1 MMITSTYSLLLK
13 SIKEKKITL
22 TCFIFVP
29 FSLNLTGIS
38 VINIKICTVKLF
50 THFKHILKWI
60 DVTIVEC

>member
-29 FSLNLTGIS
+29 FSLNPTGIS
-38 VINIKICTVKLF
+38 VINFKICTVKLF

-60 DVTIVEC
+60 DVTIDEC